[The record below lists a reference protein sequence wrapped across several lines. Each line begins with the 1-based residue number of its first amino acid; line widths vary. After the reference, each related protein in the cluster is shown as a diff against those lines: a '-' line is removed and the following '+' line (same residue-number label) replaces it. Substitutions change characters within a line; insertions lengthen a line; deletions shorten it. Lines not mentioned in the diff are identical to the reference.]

1 MVKYGVNSWVW
12 GPGSTDI
19 LLKSIK
25 KAKEIGFDGIELP
38 IESPEKVD
46 RKRIVEAL
54 DSWDLQCGSIAGVTS
69 SGRDLISPN
78 KTIRKNTKKYIMS
91 CIDLAVKFG
100 SKIVGGPFYSTVGK
114 LESTLTKD
122 TEWKYAVSGLKEI
135 SAYAEDKGVYLTI
148 EPLNRFETYFLN
160 LTSDC
165 IRLVRDVDSPA
176 VKVQLDTFHAN
187 IEEKSIGDAIRE
199 AGDLLYHIQV
209 SENDRGTPGSG
220 HTEWIK
226 IAKALKDI
234 KYDRWL
240 IIETFSPGYKEMTVC
255 IWRPLAASQDD
266 IAIDGLKFLKHIM
279 R

>member
-1 MVKYGVNSWVW
+1 MVRYGVNSWVW
-12 GPGSTDI
+12 GLGDVDSLI
-19 LLKSIK
+19 KSIK

-38 IESPEKVD
+38 VEHPEKIDVKKI
-46 RKRIVEAL
+46 REAL
-54 DSWDLQCGSIAGVTS
+54 ESWDLKCGSIAGVTGP
-69 SGRDLISPN
+69 GRDLISPD
-78 KTIRKNTKKYIMS
+78 KSVRKNTKKYIRS
-91 CIDLAVKFG
+91 CIDFAVEFG
-100 SKIVGGPFYSTVGK
+100 SDVVGGPFYSTVGK
-114 LESTLTKD
+114 LESKLTKE
-122 TEWKYAVSGLKEI
+122 TEWKYAVSGLKEVG
-135 SAYAEDKGVYLTI
+135 SYAEEKGIYLTI

-160 LTSDC
+160 LTSNC
-165 IRLVRDVDSPA
+165 IRLVKDVDNPM

-234 KYDRWL
+234 KYNRWL
-240 IIETFSPGYKEMTVC
+240 IIETFSPGYKEMIVC

-266 IAIDGLKFLKHIM
+266 IAIDGLKFLKQIM
-279 R
+279 Q